1 MRRAIAV
8 LAAFALPLALATQ
21 ASAAEK
27 EYVTLNTEGIK
38 QALVKKSWG
47 PPWLGKVLNP
57 EVIVKDTG
65 VKPEECFTR
74 DKTIKG
80 FKSSSYGYSFMEFQ
94 QSKEGHYIDFQEHLY
109 QYPDGEQAFD
119 AWTDLVAKAKSCEGS
134 HKHYIR
140 DANGNVVGET
150 KVVITV
156 REGPVQ
162 YGMTSF
168 IINEDVQIIEEMP
181 DGAVYQ
187 DSADEISIWSQNG
200 FAIIETEL
208 NKFVPKY
215 KKFTF
220 SDAQI
225 STAIT
230 MSLLATQRYHLTAL
244 KTV

>member
-1 MRRAIAV
+1 MRRAIAA
-8 LAAFALPLALATQ
+8 LAALTLPLALATQ
-21 ASAAEK
+21 AQAAEK
-27 EYVTLNTEGIK
+27 EYVTLNSKGIT
-38 QALVKKSWG
+38 QALIKKAWG
-47 PPWLGKVLNP
+47 PPWLGKVINP
-57 EVIVKDTG
+57 VVEAKETG
-65 VKPEECFTR
+65 MKPEECFTR

-80 FKSSSYGYSFMEFQ
+80 FKSSAYGYSYMEFE

-119 AWTDLVAKAKSCEGS
+119 AWTDLVAKAKSCAGT

-140 DANGNVVGET
+140 DANGNIVGET
-150 KVVITV
+150 KVIITV
-156 REGPVQ
+156 KEGPVQ

-200 FAIIETEL
+200 LAIIETEL

-220 SDAQI
+220 SDAQV